1 MHPQDEVAIEASAQE
16 VRHEHVR
23 EWKNTMYLG
32 LKSITKLKPAEDF
45 IEACRDALYVGGK
58 LSKTAHDSIVF
69 YDGILNVF
77 NVNEQLRL
85 KNEIGERAFP
95 WVVVSADARKN
106 VSGVR
111 MYYVACNDGKFSIQM
126 RCIGMQKLVPYNS
139 TAVAQ
144 QIKSCLAKLRC
155 QLKDLGAWVADGSCV
170 NGVHPKGQTERGEN
184 VCAKLSAGRGPQDKL
199 LRYWSACHR
208 LGLVLEDIC
217 RLDEFRPF
225 LIQLD
230 GFFESVGKML
240 HFSPMLQD
248 KLAHCIRKPPSLIVG
263 GNSFA
268 PPCGSWKSRAR
279 WLINLAE
286 NYPGWISFFVVRWR
300 RRPRF
305 ET

>member
-1 MHPQDEVAIEASAQE
+1 
-16 VRHEHVR
+16 
-23 EWKNTMYLG
+23 
-32 LKSITKLKPAEDF
+32 
-45 IEACRDALYVGGK
+45 
-58 LSKTAHDSIVF
+58 
-69 YDGILNVF
+69 
-77 NVNEQLRL
+77 
-85 KNEIGERAFP
+85 
-95 WVVVSADARKN
+95 
-106 VSGVR
+106 

-126 RCIGMQKLVPYNS
+126 RCIGMQKLAPYNS

-268 PPCGSWKSRAR
+268 PPCGSWKLRAR
-279 WLINLAE
+279 WVIVINLAE
-286 NYPGWISFFVVRWR
+286 NYPGWISLCYYCVSSPR
-300 RRPRF
+300 RRQWQEHCLSDTAIHVYSRAYFGRLFRDTPTSQSGIR
-305 ET
+305 ELQRHSC